1 MALNVALIDKS
12 EITKKM
18 ISHSLHYYAA
28 RVHRFES
35 LEDMQSGFHET
46 QPDIVFIDWDLKK
59 GNRPL
64 AVSAQNQP
72 APLIVLHRG
81 LSSSALEKMENRLK
95 KPIDAKKLR
104 EMVVRLVPKTNQL
117 KIHKFLK
124 YPAPSPSTNKA
135 EEAKAPGW
143 AVEEALDL
151 PDQEGVPS
159 DLIDPSLKA
168 DPSLKSVQSAPGPEE
183 AAENYELPSLDKS
196 SGYQIEKTPGGTA
209 QPADASAKFEMSSAP
224 PGGGK
229 AGKSPPPPASIQ
241 KTPRQPSSAPP
252 LKEAPQP
259 SPRIFIKEDIDLDE
273 DTANDF
279 APAALSNPSGADVAD
294 TEQNREMILKVLN
307 EYKDTLE
314 FETLMEKA
322 LKNYGD
328 KMVKQIIA
336 KDGKET
342 IQKAFSGY
350 RNDPQFKTDMAVFFT
365 EYMEQ
370 NPDLKKQMEKSLA
383 SFIKKD
389 LPALAKEVIE
399 REIKNL
405 LSEEE
410 EA

>member
-18 ISHSLHYYAA
+18 ISHCLHYYAA
-28 RVHRFES
+28 QVHRFES
-35 LEDMQSGFHET
+35 LEDMQSGFHEQ

-59 GNRPL
+59 GKQPL
-64 AVSAQNQP
+64 AVSAQKQP

-81 LSSSALEKMENRLK
+81 VSSSALEKMENRLK

-117 KIHKFLK
+117 KIHKFLN
-124 YPAPSPSTNKA
+124 YPDPLISHTTNKA
-135 EEAKAPGW
+135 TKAPQW
-143 AVEEALDL
+143 AMEEVLDL

-168 DPSLKSVQSAPGPEE
+168 DPPLKSVQNVSEPKEL
-183 AAENYELPSLDKS
+183 AEGYELPALDKT
-196 SGYQIEKTPGGTA
+196 SGYQIEESHSG
-209 QPADASAKFEMSSAP
+209 PADISAQSAKAP
-224 PGGGK
+224 QAGGK
-229 AGKSPPPPASIQ
+229 TGKPAASLQ
-241 KTPRQPSSAPP
+241 KTPRPTAADTTP
-252 LKEAPQP
+252 LKDTPT

-279 APAALSNPSGADVAD
+279 APAALSNPVGADVAD

-336 KDGKET
+336 KDSKEI

-350 RNDPQFKTDMAVFFT
+350 RNTPQFKTDMADFFT
-365 EYMEQ
+365 EYLEQ
-370 NPDLKKQMEKSLA
+370 NPALKKQMEKSLA

-389 LPALAKEVIE
+389 LPVLAREVIE

-405 LSEEE
+405 LNEEE
-410 EA
+410 T